1 MEVKPIQIIYAPG
14 TFGNTLRW
22 LFDRFSNGS
31 KFKGIDSPWDEDNRA
46 HSFNVDDF
54 SPRFI
59 RGHQV
64 AGRHDSPN
72 ANADKVVLN
81 FDPQDFAFI
90 ERCGFYRN
98 PGMEIEENRYKQIIE
113 SADQTFVANTY
124 TTTTSKSVAKELMK
138 IQFHDMQNQN
148 WWQSMNDFLHDNH
161 HQFNMYALWD
171 TDMLTKEIDRVSK
184 RFNLDLTIESKV
196 IENVVQKIKST
207 YVVKTK
213 DRAVQ
218 ALDAIVDKTN
228 VPCGDFDIIEQAFIE
243 TELEKSYD
251 SVLFP
256 YGVNWFTDT
265 NQIIDFL
272 QTYPTYLKHM
282 NPRLPWYNN
291 IKNPFYLTGQIDKS
305 K

>member
-1 MEVKPIQIIYAPG
+1 MEIKPLQIIYAPG

-22 LFDRFSNGS
+22 LFDRFTHGS
-31 KFKGIDSPWDEDNRA
+31 KFKNIDSPWDKDGRA
-46 HSFNVDDF
+46 HGFRDEDFNNKF
-54 SPRFI
+54 SRA
-59 RGHQV
+59 HQV
-64 AGRHDSPN
+64 AGRHDSPD
-72 ANADKVVLN
+72 AKADKVVLN
-81 FDPQDFAFI
+81 FDIKDLPFI

-124 TTTTSKSVAKELMK
+124 TTTTSKFVAKELMK

-148 WWQSMNDFLHDNH
+148 WWQSMNDFLQGKH
-161 HQFNMYALWD
+161 HKFNLNALWD
-171 TDMLTKEIDRVSK
+171 NDMLIKEIGKVSK
-184 RFNLDLTIESKV
+184 KFNLDLTIEPNV
-196 IENVVQKIKST
+196 IENVVRKVRST

-213 DRAVQ
+213 DRALE
-218 ALDAIVDKTN
+218 ALDAIMEKSN
-228 VPCGDFDIIEQAFIE
+228 LPCGDFDIIEQAFIE
-243 TELEKSYD
+243 TELEKNYD

-256 YGVNWFTDT
+256 YGTNWFTDT

-291 IKNPFYLTGQIDKS
+291 IKNPFYLKGRIDKS